1 MNWILV
7 LTILIELLQ
16 HYGFLARVVRLIS
29 LHQHDYNVK
38 LLEKGDGGLTIG
50 VHDNP
55 NDKTSK
61 HTTFDHNEI
70 TKIDENNEN
79 NLYTFI
85 LKV

>member
-7 LTILIELLQ
+7 LTILMELL
-16 HYGFLARVVRLIS
+16 HHHGFLTRSVRSIS
-29 LHQHDYNVK
+29 FYPHKYKVK
-38 LLEKGDGGLTIG
+38 LLENGDGGSTIG

-61 HTTFDHNEI
+61 RTTFDPDTI
-70 TKIDENNEN
+70 TKIDDNNEN